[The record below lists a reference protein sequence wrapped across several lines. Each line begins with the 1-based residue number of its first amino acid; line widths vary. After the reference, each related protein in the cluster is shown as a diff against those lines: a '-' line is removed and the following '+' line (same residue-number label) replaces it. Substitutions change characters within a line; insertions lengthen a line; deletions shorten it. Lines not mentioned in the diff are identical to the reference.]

1 MPLTSLVGQFEGVVY
16 TQPEKLVER
25 HGWLEAWK
33 CQAWMEDDPSQV
45 VTMLLAYR
53 SPLCRDTKPMYR
65 PVAEEILKADQVDVL
80 ARGFRHDDNMMHGR
94 GEFLVARLR
103 PHSFV
108 ESPMCPSL
116 DEIREVVGST
126 VETALTGNGEMAAP

>member
-16 TQPEKLVER
+16 TQPVKLVER

-45 VTMLLAYR
+45 VTILLAYR

-65 PVAEEILKADQVDVL
+65 PVAEEILKADHVDVL
-80 ARGFRHDDNMMHGR
+80 AQGFRPDDRMMHGK

-103 PHSFV
+103 PASFV